1 MKVTLETKTLKNLI
15 ARIMKGVGNNESM
28 MRTCWIG
35 IKCQENTLY
44 MTAWDGE
51 NYLQVSEDKIMCD
64 DFKVTVTANTFSQ
77 LVSKTTSENITLEL
91 KDKYLRVKGNGDYK
105 LELPVNDEG
114 ELDNYPELVFDTK
127 GKGKKIKLSAIVW
140 GIEGNKISLAKTPE
154 NPCLMCYY
162 FGDEILTTNNM
173 TAAMSNINVFGTP
186 VMLKAELVNLVATME
201 NEDITVWTDKNRIMF
216 KTPKTTILGYF
227 DEGRQE
233 FEDSQGDEESIADGL
248 RTLFNTTCPSSCAV
262 EKDKLLGILDRIMLF
277 VKTKE
282 EGIRVMFTQNGIQFY
297 NKDNSVNE
305 LLPYAESNNFVGF
318 EVKLQLDVLKELI
331 TSVCGD
337 KCYIEYGTE
346 GYLKFGKEK
355 RHHLLTVLAEENN

>member
-1 MKVTLETKTLKNLI
+1 MKVTLETKVLKNLV
-15 ARIMKGVGNNESM
+15 ARVMKGVGNNESM

-35 IKCQENTLY
+35 IKCLENTLY

-51 NYLQVSEDKIMCD
+51 NYLQVSEDKIVCD
-64 DFKVTVTANTFSQ
+64 DFKVTVTANTFAQ
-77 LVSKTTSENITLEL
+77 LISKTTSEKVTMEL
-91 KDKYLRVKGNGDYK
+91 KDKYLKVKGNGDYK

-114 ELDNYPELVFDTK
+114 ELDNYPELVFDNK
-127 GKGKKIKLSAIVW
+127 GKGSKIKLSAIVW
-140 GIEGNKISLAKTPE
+140 AIEGNKISLAKTPE

-162 FGDEILTTNNM
+162 FGEDILTTNNT
-173 TAAMSNINVFGTP
+173 TAAISNIDVFGNS

-201 NEDITVWTDKNRIMF
+201 HEDITVWTDKDRIMLQ
-216 KTPKTTILGYF
+216 TPKTTILGYLN
-227 DEGRQE
+227 DGKQE
-233 FEDSQGDEESIADGL
+233 FEEQIADDLRALFDEE
-248 RTLFNTTCPSSCAV
+248 CPASCAV

-305 LLPYAESNNFVGF
+305 LLPYAESNNFVNF

-331 TSVCGD
+331 TGVCGD
-337 KCYIEYGTE
+337 KCYIQYGTD

-355 RHHLLTVLAEENN
+355 RHHLLTVLAEEEN

>member
-1 MKVTLETKTLKNLI
+1 MKVTLETKVLKNLV
-15 ARIMKGVGNNESM
+15 ARVMKGVGNNESM

-35 IKCQENTLY
+35 IKCFENTLY

-51 NYLQVSEDKIMCD
+51 NYLQVSEDKIVCD
-64 DFKVTVTANTFSQ
+64 NFKVTVTATTFAQ
-77 LVSKTTSENITLEL
+77 LISKTTSEKVTLEL
-91 KDKYLRVKGNGDYK
+91 KDKYLKVKGNGDYK

-114 ELDNYPELVFDTK
+114 ELDNYPELVFDKQGAGT
-127 GKGKKIKLSAIVW
+127 KIKLSAIVW

-162 FGDEILTTNNM
+162 FGDEIMTTNNT
-173 TAAMSNINVFGTP
+173 TAAISNINVFGKPT
-186 VMLKAELVNLVATME
+186 MLKAELVNLVATME
-201 NEDITVWTDKNRIMF
+201 NEEIAVWTGKDDKIMF
-216 KTPKTTILGYF
+216 QTPKTTILGYF

-233 FEDSQGDEESIADGL
+233 FEESIADDL
-248 RTLFNTTCPSSCAV
+248 RQLFNEECPASCAV

-282 EGIRVMFTQNGIQFY
+282 EGIRVMFTKNGIQFY

-305 LLPYAESNNFVGF
+305 LLPYAESNNFVNF
-318 EVKLQLDVLKELI
+318 EVRLQLDVLKELI

-337 KCYIEYGTE
+337 KCYIEYGTD

-355 RHHLLTVLAEENN
+355 RHHLLTVLAGEEN